1 MLQKAAATHTDF
13 LTKTEN
19 DCWRLAENCARWAA
33 ETQDWS
39 VRKAFMAMAKELNG
53 IALQEIGDE

>member
-1 MLQKAAATHTDF
+1 MLLKAATPHTDF
-13 LTKTEN
+13 LTKTGN

-39 VRKAFMAMAKELNG
+39 VRNAFMAMAKELNG
-53 IALQEIGDE
+53 IALQEISDE